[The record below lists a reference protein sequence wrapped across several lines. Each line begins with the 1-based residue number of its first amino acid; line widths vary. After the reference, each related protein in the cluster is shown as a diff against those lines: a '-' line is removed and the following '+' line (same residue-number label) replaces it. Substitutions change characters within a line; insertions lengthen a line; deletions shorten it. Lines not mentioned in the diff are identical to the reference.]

1 MAGQHSNRSRFTG
14 LVRSIGLHEH
24 LCFVYETQKQ
34 QFSAALPFMRAGL
47 ERGEKCL
54 YIAKERKD
62 SKAFVAA
69 MRAQGLNADE
79 CIKKGSLTFVHSATD
94 PQLKRIVNP
103 SGMIRFLFRAV
114 SEARASGF
122 PALRIIGEMNWAM
135 EVPNTAQFLIE
146 FEAEVNNLFREN
158 NCLAICQYNLKF
170 FPPEVILGVLRTHP
184 TAIYGDVVS
193 KNPYFVPPEELL
205 QQRQGKQEVQRLLKN
220 IRAYESM
227 ERERRQAEEAVKQA
241 ENRLRLVIETI
252 PALVW
257 SGLPDGSCDFLNQR
271 WLEYSGLSR
280 DEALGWGWTVSI
292 HPEDRATFL
301 DEWRAAV
308 AAGKPIET
316 EARLRR
322 ADGEDRWFL
331 GRVVPLRDEQ
341 GNIVKWYGTS
351 SDIEDLKRAED
362 RVRLIINTIP
372 TMAWTL
378 RPDGTVD
385 FVNQRWLDYT
395 GLTLEQEVEE
405 PTRPVHPEDLPRV

>member
-79 CIKKGSLTFVHSATD
+79 SIKKGSLTFVHSATD

-103 SGMIRFLFRAV
+103 SGMIRFLFGAV
-114 SEARASGF
+114 REARASGF
-122 PALRIIGEMNWAM
+122 PALRIIGEMTWALH
-135 EVPNTAQFLIE
+135 VPNASKFLFE
-146 FEAEVNNLFREN
+146 FEAEVNNLLREN
-158 NCLAICQYNLKF
+158 DCLAICQYNRKL

-184 TAIYGDVVS
+184 TAIYGDFVS

-257 SGLPDGSCDFLNQR
+257 SALPDGSREFLNKR
-271 WLEYSGLSR
+271 WLEYSGLSP
-280 DEALGWGWTVSI
+280 DEALGWGWTGSI
-292 HPEDRATFL
+292 HPEDRATFV
-301 DEWRAAV
+301 DEWRAAL
-308 AAGKPIET
+308 AAGKAFET

-322 ADGEDRWFL
+322 GDGEYRWFL
-331 GRVVPLRDEQ
+331 VRAVPLRDEQ

>member
-1 MAGQHSNRSRFTG
+1 MAGQHSNRSRFAG

-24 LCFVYETQKQ
+24 LCFVYETQKE

-54 YIAKERKD
+54 YIAKEGKD
-62 SKAFVAA
+62 SKAFVTA
-69 MRAQGLNADE
+69 MRAQRLNADE
-79 CIKKGSLTFVHSATD
+79 SISKGSLTFVHSATD

-114 SEARASGF
+114 SEARTNGF
-122 PALRIIGEMNWAM
+122 PALRIIGEMTWALH
-135 EVPNTAQFLIE
+135 VPNTAKFLFE
-146 FEAEVNNLFREN
+146 FEAEVNNLFRVN
-158 NCLAICQYNLKF
+158 DCLAICQYNRKL
-170 FPPEVILGVLRTHP
+170 FPPEVILGVLSTHP
-184 TAIYGDVVS
+184 TVIYGHVVS

-205 QQRQGKQEVQRLLKN
+205 QQRQGEQEVQRLLKN

-241 ENRLRLVIETI
+241 ENRLRLVIETV

-257 SGLPDGSCDFLNQR
+257 SALPDGSRDFLNQR

-292 HPEDRATFL
+292 HSEDRATFL
-301 DEWRAAV
+301 DEWRGAV

-322 ADGEDRWFL
+322 ADGEYRWFL
-331 GRVVPLRDEQ
+331 VRAVPLRDES
-341 GNIVKWYGTS
+341 GNMRQW
-351 SDIEDLKRAED
+351 
-362 RVRLIINTIP
+362 
-372 TMAWTL
+372 
-378 RPDGTVD
+378 DGV
-385 FVNQRWLDYT
+385 
-395 GLTLEQEVEE
+395 
-405 PTRPVHPEDLPRV
+405 